1 MDHEVEFSTLFL
13 DRDGVINKKISGY
26 ISSYEEFDFI
36 DGVYESLRILSKK
49 FQRIIIITNQQG
61 IGKGL
66 MTENDLS
73 QLHSQMLDELSKY
86 NVKIDK
92 IYFCPHLENF
102 KCNCRK
108 PKPGMLIQAA
118 QEFPDI
124 DFTKSYL
131 LGDSDSDIE
140 AGLSMGIKSIKLS
153 ENFTLKNW
161 SNLFTYIK

>member
-1 MDHEVEFSTLFL
+1 MGKKLNDH
-13 DRDGVINKKISGY
+13 
-26 ISSYEEFDFI
+26 
-36 DGVYESLRILSKK
+36 
-49 FQRIIIITNQQG
+49 
-61 IGKGL
+61 IG
-66 MTENDLS
+66 
-73 QLHSQMLDELSKY
+73 
-86 NVKIDK
+86 
-92 IYFCPHLENF
+92 LENF
-102 KCNCRK
+102 ECNCRK

-124 DFTKSYL
+124 DFKKSYL

>member
-1 MDHEVEFSTLFL
+1 MSHEVEFSTLFL

-26 ISSYEEFDFI
+26 ISSYEEFNFI
-36 DGVYESLRILSKK
+36 DGVFDSLRILSKK

-66 MTENDLS
+66 MTENDLLN
-73 QLHSQMLDELSKY
+73 LHSQMLDELSKY

-102 KCNCRK
+102 ECNCRK
-108 PKPGMLIQAA
+108 PKPGMIIQAA

-124 DFTKSYL
+124 DFKKSYL